1 MSLTDR
7 GKARC
12 SESCTAGLER
22 GVEKRAVLCEKQ
34 SHQSDATRSAP
45 TLLKVCA
52 AERGVESSTESRE
65 IGGIFLGHPI
75 HLKAKA
81 RGEKSMSE
89 KQRTWE
95 GV

>member
-45 TLLKVCA
+45 TLLKGTSPV
-52 AERGVESSTESRE
+52 RRRE
-65 IGGIFLGHPI
+65 WGDVPQGNAPCSYPT
-75 HLKAKA
+75 
-81 RGEKSMSE
+81 RS
-89 KQRTWE
+89 
-95 GV
+95 

>member
-45 TLLKVCA
+45 TLLKGTSPVRRRLRHEVAYVFVVLDNHDATQCSA
-52 AERGVESSTESRE
+52 
-65 IGGIFLGHPI
+65 IGTLPG
-75 HLKAKA
+75 
-81 RGEKSMSE
+81 
-89 KQRTWE
+89 
-95 GV
+95 

>member
-22 GVEKRAVLCEKQ
+22 GVEKRAVLSEKQ

-45 TLLKVCA
+45 TLLKVA
-52 AERGVESSTESRE
+52 RPVRRRE
-65 IGGIFLGHPI
+65 WGNMR
-75 HLKAKA
+75 K
-81 RGEKSMSE
+81 
-89 KQRTWE
+89 
-95 GV
+95 